1 MQEMSRKNKLFT
13 DSVIR
18 RMTRVALSCGAINL
32 AQGFPDFD
40 PPKALTDRLAEVSAL
55 GPHQYPITMGAPN
68 FRQALARKAG
78 RFMGRTLDPETDMV
92 VTIGSTEAMV
102 DTIFALT
109 NPGDKIIM
117 FSPYFENYRAQ
128 AIMADCEPIFV
139 PLVPPAFNFDAN
151 VLEDAFK
158 QGAKAILIC
167 NPSNPSGKVFT
178 YDELKLISELC
189 IKYDAF
195 AIMDEVYEHIVYE
208 GHKHIY
214 MNSLPGMWERTV
226 SCSSLSK
233 TYSIT
238 GWRLGYAIAPK
249 PIMDRIKQ
257 YHDFNTVGAPSPLM
271 EAAVVGLDM
280 PDSYYKEF
288 GDHYAHM
295 KKLFTDGLKQI
306 GIPFTD
312 PQGAYF
318 VLADI
323 GPYLRKGE
331 SDVDFCL
338 EMAEKVGVA
347 CVPGTSFFNE
357 NVNNIVRV
365 HFAKKDETLYEAL
378 DRLSHLKENAL
389 RKTSLPYICGRLVCV
404 YRTVSRRL
412 RPYPAAAA
420 ASSTACRPAPRP
432 AGRKSPRCGQT
443 AFPAQRAAASA
454 PAADRCGRGCC
465 LTRGSCGRR
474 AGTAAAASP
483 LPAAA
488 RRGSRGRR
496 PSRRA
501 GGSDGPSPGCRKRR
515 SSSTGRPFQ
524 PAGSR
529 SARPRS
535 DTHA

>member
-378 DRLSHLKENAL
+378 DRLSHGKEKMRGGNPAC
-389 RKTSLPYICGRLVCV
+389 RTYAAGWSVFTGPSAVVFGRIRLL
-404 YRTVSRRL
+404 RL
-412 RPYPAAAA
+412 RPVRLAVLLHDLQDGEVRDVVKWLFRLKGQQRLLRLLIGAD
-420 ASSTACRPAPRP
+420 
-432 AGRKSPRCGQT
+432 AG
-443 AFPAQRAAASA
+443 AV
-454 PAADRCGRGCC
+454 
-465 LTRGSCGRR
+465 
-474 AGTAAAASP
+474 
-483 LPAAA
+483 
-488 RRGSRGRR
+488 
-496 PSRRA
+496 
-501 GGSDGPSPGCRKRR
+501 
-515 SSSTGRPFQ
+515 
-524 PAGSR
+524 
-529 SARPRS
+529 
-535 DTHA
+535 

>member
-1 MQEMSRKNKLFT
+1 MQEMSRKNQHFT

-18 RMTRVALSCGAINL
+18 RMTRISLDCGAINL

-40 PPKALTDRLAEVSAL
+40 PPKAMLDRLNEVSYQ

-68 FRQALARKAG
+68 FRAALARKCG
-78 RFMGRTLDPETDMV
+78 RFMGRSLNPDTEMV

-109 NPGDKIIM
+109 NPGDKIAM

-128 AIMADCEPIFV
+128 TIMAQCEPVFI
-139 PLVPPAFNFDAN
+139 PLTPPSFNFDPN

-158 QGAKAILIC
+158 QGLKAILIC

-178 YDELKLISELC
+178 YEELKLIADLC
-189 IKYDAF
+189 IKYDVY
-195 AIMDEVYEHIVYE
+195 AIMDEVYEHIIYE

-238 GWRLGYAIAPK
+238 GWRLGYAIAPQ

-271 EAAVVGLDM
+271 EAAVVGLEM

-295 KKLFTDGLKQI
+295 KKLFTEGLDRI
-306 GIPFTD
+306 GIPYTD

-323 GPYLRKGE
+323 APYLKKGQT
-331 SDVDFCL
+331 DVEFCE
-338 EMAEKVGVA
+338 EMARKVGVA

-357 NVNNIVRV
+357 TGVNNIVRV
-365 HFAKKDETLYEAL
+365 HFAKLDSTLMEAL
-378 DRLSHLKENAL
+378 DRLSHIKEKMA
-389 RKTSLPYICGRLVCV
+389 
-404 YRTVSRRL
+404 
-412 RPYPAAAA
+412 
-420 ASSTACRPAPRP
+420 
-432 AGRKSPRCGQT
+432 
-443 AFPAQRAAASA
+443 
-454 PAADRCGRGCC
+454 
-465 LTRGSCGRR
+465 
-474 AGTAAAASP
+474 
-483 LPAAA
+483 
-488 RRGSRGRR
+488 
-496 PSRRA
+496 
-501 GGSDGPSPGCRKRR
+501 
-515 SSSTGRPFQ
+515 
-524 PAGSR
+524 
-529 SARPRS
+529 
-535 DTHA
+535 